1 MDRRKFFVTVKGTA
15 DKAEIVG
22 LYNRINSGGKRVE
35 GEERAFAR
43 LVALH
48 DSTWDQVSG
57 IFARVHGRVEGETTK
72 GSWRDDVLKRREEKS
87 FGFRL
92 FMRSFI
98 QDCQFHFNVT
108 ARSSSFGIVERRAF
122 SDFFADTRETRT
134 IDNIWRETSDVLV
147 CIKEV
152 LEGQL
157 YCDSFSLLPDSSSL
171 MPVFQL
177 LVQYPRLRQADY
189 RPLLAWLILDLMLAE
204 EGGGDLLELVGDVSG
219 KEHVAFRR
227 AIPTLVGRLDS
238 DVRKRL
244 GGQELFK
251 RANSM
256 QNRYVLLLYW
266 LERSRGIRDFANA
279 NYRTVGKMPAEP
291 PLLCSDDNPQK
302 QHIVPF
308 ARLCSACDEPDVS
321 RSARHRFNNLGN
333 LTYMSAQLNGLDE
346 VSSHFLKLEEEPEE
360 NLVRHFLA
368 EGGNDQ
374 VRQIYLDLARL
385 IRTRKANPDKAVDLY
400 DRFCRDRCE
409 LIRQGFEDW
418 RGQLRDVAAKALK
431 VEPTVEGLRSLANGS
446 ARVERQL
453 PWATKFANRSSTQR
467 IQGFDFDNEVEDK
480 LSEAASRLKRSC
492 RKTDEGLEFILT
504 EKKLVWLDVA
514 QQGVALRLKSKVP
527 SVQQDRIRALFGL
540 QPGETLLYEKGGPV
554 SAVFGRLPEIEEAI
568 RKMSDEISAA
578 VGAVSA
584 EKVAEKRDFFARWTE
599 KCGEPAT
606 RALSRLMEAISLA
619 KIEGCE
625 VRINKRNG
633 RPECVVSGRDRGQAA
648 IVLRAKTNKPFVTN
662 KLAEQRQAGLEQ
674 VSEALALRSLLES
687 LDGRVVG
694 KARDQV
700 DVPVEVA
707 ERHSA
712 DIIGALKKLTEAV
725 LSWTKG
731 KS

>member
-1 MDRRKFFVTVKGTA
+1 MQRK
-15 DKAEIVG
+15 
-22 LYNRINSGGKRVE
+22 GG
-35 GEERAFAR
+35 A
-43 LVALH
+43 
-48 DSTWDQVSG
+48 
-57 IFARVHGRVEGETTK
+57 
-72 GSWRDDVLKRREEKS
+72 
-87 FGFRL
+87 
-92 FMRSFI
+92 
-98 QDCQFHFNVT
+98 N
-108 ARSSSFGIVERRAF
+108 
-122 SDFFADTRETRT
+122 
-134 IDNIWRETSDVLV
+134 
-147 CIKEV
+147 
-152 LEGQL
+152 
-157 YCDSFSLLPDSSSL
+157 
-171 MPVFQL
+171 
-177 LVQYPRLRQADY
+177 
-189 RPLLAWLILDLMLAE
+189 
-204 EGGGDLLELVGDVSG
+204 LLELVGDVSG
-219 KEHVAFRR
+219 KEHVAFQR

-266 LERSRGIRDFANA
+266 LDDPGESVTSPTRTTVRSGRCLPNPRCFAATTTRRNSTSS
-279 NYRTVGKMPAEP
+279 RSPGCVRPAP
-291 PLLCSDDNPQK
+291 
-302 QHIVPF
+302 
-308 ARLCSACDEPDVS
+308 EPDVS

-346 VSSHFLKLEEEPEE
+346 VSSHFLKLEDEPEE

-374 VRQIYLDLARL
+374 VRQNYLDLARL
-385 IRTRKANPDKAVDLY
+385 IRTGKANPDKAVDLY

-453 PWATKFANRSSTQR
+453 PWATKVANRSSTQR

-480 LSEAASRLKRSC
+480 LSEAAYRLKRSC

-527 SVQQDRIRALFGL
+527 SVQQDRIGALFGL
-540 QPGETLLYEKGGPV
+540 QPGETWLYEKGGPV

-584 EKVAEKRDFFARWTE
+584 EKVAEKRDFLARWTE

-606 RALSRLMEAISLA
+606 RALSRLMEAIGLA

-662 KLAEQRQAGLEQ
+662 KLTEQRQAGLEQ
-674 VSEALALRSLLES
+674 VSEALALRSLGEPRRPGGGENARS
-687 LDGRVVG
+687 GRCSRRG
-694 KARDQV
+694 GREALS
-700 DVPVEVA
+700 
-707 ERHSA
+707 RHHRGAKEA
-712 DIIGALKKLTEAV
+712 D
-725 LSWTKG
+725 
-731 KS
+731 